1 MMTDPATSSAK
12 RRWPRGQK
20 FMLSAAGEIAD
31 RLHRETVNGA
41 RSSGRSALDAA
52 LAAWAAPFGVQP
64 GDGLL
69 LSELRGQ
76 RRGLGD
82 LVQAMETSGIEPADV
97 KAAVDRLV
105 LAGLAE
111 PVVAAPA
118 ATP

>member
-1 MMTDPATSSAK
+1 MQTDQLTIGAR

-20 FMLSAAGEIAD
+20 FMLSAAGEEAD

-52 LAAWAAPFGVQP
+52 LAAWAAPFKVQP

-76 RRGLGD
+76 RKGLGD
-82 LVQAMETSGIEPADV
+82 LVQAMESSGIEAADV

-105 LAGLAE
+105 QAGLAE
-111 PVVAAPA
+111 PVAPAPA